1 MHKFE
6 KMHPVTAISPDAGS
20 GSSWHTGVRSDLTD
34 FNSVAQIFQEDPS
47 VWALGASTLFCKGD
61 LWILRN
67 IRNNICLFVGK
78 AVETCCVAMKQ
89 LQHLKSSIRS
99 HIAVAAWEHGNEK
112 SAAMVTSERNLGARV
127 SGDSTLGHLT
137 LLKHKRVS
145 VLTVTEIHV

>member
-1 MHKFE
+1 M
-6 KMHPVTAISPDAGS
+6 
-20 GSSWHTGVRSDLTD
+20 
-34 FNSVAQIFQEDPS
+34 
-47 VWALGASTLFCKGD
+47 
-61 LWILRN
+61 RN

-99 HIAVAAWEHGNEK
+99 HIVVAAWEHGNEK
-112 SAAMVTSERNLGARV
+112 SAALVTSERKPGTRV